1 MGAAWWLC
9 GTTGAPGDTLSDFQ
23 TVMEAF
29 AKKKGKVGTRGSAQI
44 MRENDATLVFY
55 RNMILGAN
63 GLFFVTMTVLGR
75 SFFPFDIA
83 MFIVSAISYIGC
95 FQFMRFMAKPS
106 LTPDGSVL
114 SAGTDLNMEGGLA
127 DNVKDMIIL
136 TAGAQAFS
144 LITSWLW
151 LLLLLA
157 PLRAVFKL
165 WTGVIAPWIFQPG
178 EEPDEVNDK
187 KRRKQDRQMKR
198 AMR

>member
-1 MGAAWWLC
+1 MG
-9 GTTGAPGDTLSDFQ
+9 
-23 TVMEAF
+23 
-29 AKKKGKVGTRGSAQI
+29 
-44 MRENDATLVFY
+44 RENDATLIFY

-63 GLFFVTMTVLGR
+63 GLYFVTMSVLGR

-83 MFIVSAISYIGC
+83 MFVISAISFIGC

-106 LTPDGSVL
+106 LSPEGNEL

-144 LITSWLW
+144 LLSSWLW

-157 PLRAVFKL
+157 PLRALFML
-165 WTGVIAPWIFQPG
+165 WTSVIAPWIFAPA
-178 EEPDEVNDK
+178 EEADEISDK
-187 KRRKQDRQMKR
+187 KRRKQERQMKR
-198 AMR
+198 SMR

>member
-1 MGAAWWLC
+1 
-9 GTTGAPGDTLSDFQ
+9 
-23 TVMEAF
+23 MEAF

-44 MRENDATLVFY
+44 VQENDETLAFY

-75 SFFPFDIA
+75 NYYTFDIA
-83 MFIVSAISYIGC
+83 MFIISAISFIGC
-95 FQFMRFMAKPS
+95 FQFMRFMARPP
-106 LTPDGSVL
+106 TTADGTVVGP
-114 SAGTDLNMEGGLA
+114 GTDLNMEGGLA

-136 TAGAQAFS
+136 TAGSQAFS
-144 LITSWLW
+144 LLSSWLW

-165 WTGVIAPWIFQPG
+165 WTGIIAPWIFQPA
-178 EEPDEVNDK
+178 EEEDEVSDK
-187 KRRKQDRQMKR
+187 KKKKQERQMKR